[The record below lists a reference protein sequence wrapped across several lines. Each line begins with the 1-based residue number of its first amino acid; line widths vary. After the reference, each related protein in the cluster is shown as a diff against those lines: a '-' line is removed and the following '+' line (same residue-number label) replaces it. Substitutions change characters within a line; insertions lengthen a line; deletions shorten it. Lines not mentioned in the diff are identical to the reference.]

1 MDLGIQLSKEVAFTA
16 SGPGT
21 TPIPCPMAQNP
32 GPSSSMMD
40 FRFSQT
46 VSADATHSQK
56 KGYIGGKF
64 SMNNNGKSAN
74 QIPLSSIRKTSSMK
88 KDIGVISERLLE
100 MSGLWIDGVK
110 NVQHRTRNSSTLP
123 LDGAGPR
130 VVQPAGRSDR
140 PAPSH
145 SAPSPGPSHTP
156 PAASHSTTSPGSSP
170 PPPASSSVPHTGP
183 PPTPSNLRPIVLD
196 GSNICLALGK
206 GEDFLTEGLHIV
218 YDWFARRGHEV
229 LIILPQSRKSKLPIS
244 WDLLKTCPG
253 QPSCLEISV
262 RLPP

>member
-64 SMNNNGKSAN
+64 SMNNNSKSAN
-74 QIPLSSIRKTSSMK
+74 QIPLSAVRKTSSMK

-110 NVQHRTRNSSTLP
+110 TVQHRARNSSTLP
-123 LDGAGPR
+123 LAGAGPR

-145 SAPSPGPSHTP
+145 SVPSPRPSPPP
-156 PAASHSTTSPGSSP
+156 PAASHSAPLPGPSLP
-170 PPPASSSVPHTGP
+170 PPAASQSATLPSFAHHPPASSPVRHAGP
-183 PPTPSNLRPIVLD
+183 PPTSDLRPIVLD

-206 GEDFLTEGLHIV
+206 GEVSRVLTTEGV
-218 YDWFARRGHEV
+218 ES
-229 LIILPQSRKSKLPIS
+229 LIFQFFYF
-244 WDLLKTCPG
+244 
-253 QPSCLEISV
+253 QFYYCLQL
-262 RLPP
+262 R